1 MGRHTDGKTL
11 VAAVAKAGV
20 VSRNGTVYSAKALEK
35 AIDYAKIH
43 NGKTEMMRQIKT
55 SYDKA
60 KAEVTITYSK
70 I

>member
-1 MGRHTDGKTL
+1 M
-11 VAAVAKAGV
+11 VEAVISKAGV
-20 VSRNGTVYSAKALEK
+20 VSRNGTVYSAEALER

-43 NGKTEMMRQIKT
+43 NGKTEMMRQFKM

-60 KAEVTITYSK
+60 KAECTITFSK

>member
-1 MGRHTDGKTL
+1 M
-11 VAAVAKAGV
+11 VEAVISKAGV
-20 VSRNGTVYSAKALEK
+20 VSRNGTVYSAEALER

-43 NGKTEMMRQIKT
+43 NGNTEMMRQFKM

-60 KAEVTITYSK
+60 KAECTITYKK

>member
-1 MGRHTDGKTL
+1 MGRHTDGETL

-60 KAEVTITYSK
+60 EVTITYSK

>member
-1 MGRHTDGKTL
+1 MGRHLDGETL
-11 VAAVAKAGV
+11 VAVVAKADV
-20 VSRNGTVYSAKALEK
+20 VSRNGTVYSAEALEK

-43 NGKTEMMRQIKT
+43 NGKTEMMRQFKM

-60 KAEVTITYSK
+60 KAEGTITYKK

>member
-1 MGRHTDGKTL
+1 M
-11 VAAVAKAGV
+11 VEAVISKAGV
-20 VSRNGTVYSAKALEK
+20 VSRNGTVYSAEALER

>member
-1 MGRHTDGKTL
+1 ME
-11 VAAVAKAGV
+11 AVIAKANV
-20 VSRNGTVYSAKALEK
+20 VSRNGTMYSAETLER

-43 NGKTEMMRQIKT
+43 NGKTEMMRQFKM

-60 KAEVTITYSK
+60 KAEGTITYRK

>member
-1 MGRHTDGKTL
+1 MGRHTDGETL
-11 VAAVAKAGV
+11 VAAVTKAGV

-43 NGKTEMMRQIKT
+43 NGKTEMMRQLKT

>member
-1 MGRHTDGKTL
+1 MGRHTDGETL

-43 NGKTEMMRQIKT
+43 NGKTEMMRQLKT

>member
-1 MGRHTDGKTL
+1 MGRHTDGETL

>member
-11 VAAVAKAGV
+11 VAAIAKAGV

>member
-1 MGRHTDGKTL
+1 M
-11 VAAVAKAGV
+11 VEAVISKAGV
-20 VSRNGTVYSAKALEK
+20 VSRNGTVYSAEALER

-43 NGKTEMMRQIKT
+43 NGKTEMMRQFKM

>member
-1 MGRHTDGKTL
+1 ME
-11 VAAVAKAGV
+11 AVIAKANV
-20 VSRNGTVYSAKALEK
+20 VTRNGTMYSPEALEK

-43 NGKTEMMRQIKT
+43 NGKTEMMRQFKM

-60 KAEVTITYSK
+60 KAEGTITYRK